1 MKIAMT
7 IVVTPFVTTLWVFIR
22 LIVGVWGRHERE
34 KTGFQKPEK
43 LQVAHASLLVLLTIF
58 STENF
63 TVIYES

>member
-1 MKIAMT
+1 MKIAMK

-43 LQVAHASLLVLLTIF
+43 LQVAALLVLLTIF
-58 STENF
+58 ST
-63 TVIYES
+63 